1 MIWIF
6 LITNYL
12 MCFLKPKIIEN
23 SKIPKFLSWVIDIKA
38 IVLYPFIFV
47 DKELTVTEKN
57 HELIHFKQIQELTP
71 FLFYFLYLVFWLRNS
86 FKLRSFSEGYYAISF
101 EKEAYGNQ
109 DDLIYLKDRIP
120 YSWLHGEML

>member
-6 LITNYL
+6 LIVNYL
-12 MCFLKPKIIEN
+12 MRFLKPKIIEN
-23 SKIPKFLSWVIDIKA
+23 SGIPKLLSWVIDIKA

-47 DKELTVTEKN
+47 DEELSEVEKN

-71 FLFYFLYLVFWLRNS
+71 FLFYFLYLVFWLWNS
-86 FKLRSFSEGYYAISF
+86 FKLRSFSEGYYLIPF
-101 EKEAYGNQ
+101 EKEAYDNQ

-120 YSWLHGEML
+120 YSWIK